1 MEGKEAVQRC
11 AERRRDI
18 YTYHEDSRAREPGG
32 RVESPRVA
40 VRGRDDNAKRK
51 VAHEDLDGADAKSQL
66 RWHLVLV
73 LLLRKRLVAFRVGGS
88 RVLLG
93 HGLARPVRQLERR
106 DVAPREAHRRQRH
119 GRHSVLPASRS
130 TRDLF
135 WDGQPP
141 LQSLRTSRARP
152 LRTASGEKKGDTS
165 ETPNSASSLIH
176 CRVDFPNVWCGNSKK
191 MCGISRL
198 DKVTSLMDFSVIN
211 VIFPGP
217 RHNRL
222 LCGIS
227 GPHLPGARR
236 RVRRVPRRA
245 RPWASVARLP

>member
-11 AERRRDI
+11 AERRREGD
-18 YTYHEDSRAREPGG
+18 TYHEDSRAREPGG

-152 LRTASGEKKGDTS
+152 LRTASGEKKKESDIQEWAWDAYVCTAGVCGLAG
-165 ETPNSASSLIH
+165 ASSAATTLGS
-176 CRVDFPNVWCGNSKK
+176 C
-191 MCGISRL
+191 
-198 DKVTSLMDFSVIN
+198 
-211 VIFPGP
+211 
-217 RHNRL
+217 
-222 LCGIS
+222 
-227 GPHLPGARR
+227 
-236 RVRRVPRRA
+236 
-245 RPWASVARLP
+245 